1 MSSDWSSRLTFLL
14 AAIGAAVGLGNMWK
28 FPYVVG
34 VSGGGAFVLI
44 YLVAAAVVAV
54 PVLVAELLIG
64 RRGHRSPPFSM
75 RALAAEV
82 GASPRWSVVGWLGVI
97 AGYLIL
103 SYYSVIAG
111 WVMAYVKI
119 TAGGGLSGLEA
130 GSISALF
137 DGLLADPARLI
148 FWHTLFIGVTAVIIA
163 GGVQRGIERAVK
175 LLMPALLAALLI
187 MIGYSASTGYLG
199 QALSFLFRPDFS
211 KIDGPAV
218 LSAVGQAFFSIGV
231 SMGIM
236 MAYGAYM
243 PKRVSIAGS
252 AVAIAFAD
260 TLVAILAGLAIF
272 PLVFANGLD
281 PAEGPGL
288 IFVTLPVAFAT
299 MPAGRLFGTIFFL
312 LLLVAAVT
320 SAIAV
325 LEPVVAWVID
335 RFGIRRKSATAVSA
349 VLAWLIGLASAF
361 SFNIWSDFRPLAG
374 KTLYDLVDY
383 LTANLMMPLGGLLIA
398 VFVGWRMRR
407 VSVAEELE
415 IGQSALF
422 VGWRFLIR
430 YLVPAAILIIFLA
443 GLR

>member
-1 MSSDWSSRLTFLL
+1 
-14 AAIGAAVGLGNMWK
+14 MWK

-34 VSGGGAFVLI
+34 VSGGGAFVLM
-44 YLVAAAVVAV
+44 YLIAAAVVAV

-64 RRGHRSPPFSM
+64 RRGQHSPPFSM

-82 GASPRWSVVGWLGVI
+82 GASPRWSVVGWMGVI

-111 WVMAYVKI
+111 WVIAYVKI
-119 TAGGGLSGLEA
+119 AALGGLTGLDA
-130 GSISALF
+130 ASVSALF
-137 DGLLADPARLI
+137 DGLLADPVRLI
-148 FWHTLFIGVTAVIIA
+148 FWHTVFIAITALIIA
-163 GGVQRGIERAVK
+163 GGVQEGIGRAVK
-175 LLMPALLAALLI
+175 LLMPALFLSLVI

-199 QALSFLFRPDFS
+199 QGLAFLFRPDFS
-211 KIDGPAV
+211 KVDGPAV
-218 LSAVGQAFFSIGV
+218 LNAVGQAFFSIGV

-243 PKRVSIAGS
+243 PKRASIAGS

-299 MPAGRLFGTIFFL
+299 MPGGRVFGTIFFL

-335 RFGIRRKSATAVSA
+335 RFGMRRKPATLASA
-349 VLAWLIGLASAF
+349 VLAWTIGLASAF

-383 LTANLMMPLGGLLIA
+383 LTANIMMPLGGLLIA
-398 VFVGWRMRR
+398 LFVGWRMKRAA
-407 VSVAEELE
+407 VAEE
-415 IGQSALF
+415 SALGEGLLF
-422 VGWRFLIR
+422 AGWRFLIR
-430 YLVPAAILIIFLA
+430 YLVPLAILVIFLA

>member
-1 MSSDWSSRLTFLL
+1 MSSNWSSRLAFLL

-28 FPYVVG
+28 FPYVTG
-34 VSGGGAFVLI
+34 VSGGGAFVLV
-44 YLVAAAVVAV
+44 YLVAAAVVAI

-75 RALAAEV
+75 RVLAAEV
-82 GASPRWSVVGWLGVI
+82 GATSRWSVVGWLGVI

-111 WVMAYVKI
+111 WVIAYVKL
-119 TAGGGLSGLEA
+119 TASGELVGLDAQAVSN
-130 GSISALF
+130 LF
-137 DGLLADPARLI
+137 DTLLADPVRLI
-148 FWHTLFIGVTAVIIA
+148 FWHTLFIAITAVIIA

-175 LLMPALLAALLI
+175 LLMPALFGALLI
-187 MIGYSASTGYLG
+187 MIGYSASTGFLDEG
-199 QALSFLFRPDFS
+199 LAFLFRPDFS
-211 KIDGPAV
+211 RLDGPAV
-218 LSAVGQAFFSIGV
+218 LAAVGQAFFSIGV

-243 PKRVSIAGS
+243 SKRVSIAGS

-288 IFVTLPVAFAT
+288 IFVTLPVAFAA
-299 MPAGRLFGTIFFL
+299 MPGGRLFGTIFFL
-312 LLLVAAVT
+312 LLMVAAVT

-335 RFGIRRKSATAVSA
+335 RFGMRRKPATVASAAV
-349 VLAWLIGLASAF
+349 AWIIGLASVF
-361 SFNIWSDFRPLAG
+361 SFNIWQDFRPIAG
-374 KTLYDLVDY
+374 RNLYEIADF

-398 VFVGWRMRR
+398 LFVGWRMRR
-407 VSVAEELE
+407 AAVLEELE
-415 IGQSALF
+415 LGEGVLF
-422 VGWRFLIR
+422 SGWRLLIR
-430 YLVPAAILIIFLA
+430 YVVPLAILAIFVA
-443 GLR
+443 GLL